1 MSLRIKIKFYFKLA
15 VALLFLFFAKASW
28 AAGLVPCGNP
38 GESPCTVCHLLKL
51 LSNIALF
58 IVRTAMPPL
67 AGLLFLI
74 GGIMMIASAGSEERY
89 KKGKA
94 IIINTA
100 IGVVIVLGSWVIV
113 NTIIVTLGQNIAGF
127 QVENWWQPP
136 QCP

>member
-1 MSLRIKIKFYFKLA
+1 MKNKIQFYFKLILP
-15 VALLFLFFAKASW
+15 LLYLFFAKVSL

-38 GESPCTVCHLLKL
+38 GEQACTVCHLLKL

-89 KKGKA
+89 KKAKA

-113 NTIIVTLGQNIAGF
+113 NTIIVTLGQNVAGF